1 MNALETI
8 YTNWNPWHGC
18 TKISPGCKYCYVYR
32 QDEMYGST
40 ADSSLCHKNTAFDLP
55 LKRKRDGTYKIPSGK
70 IVLTCFTSDFLLPDA
85 DAWRADCWSMMKLRS
100 DCWFYFFTKR
110 IDRLAECLPNDWG
123 DGYDNVLIG
132 CTVEN
137 QDRAD
142 YRLPIF
148 LSLPIKHKSI
158 IVAPILEKVDISAY
172 LHDNI
177 EEVSVGG
184 ESGASARPCNY
195 DWILDLRRQCVEKN
209 IPFRFH
215 QTGACFI
222 KDRKLYRIKRKDQ
235 LSQARKANIDYQIG
249 TCLIPE
255 KISHKTE
262 QELYRELTFF
272 DPEEKE

>member
-1 MNALETI
+1 MNQSEHPYAD
-8 YTNWNPWHGC
+8 WNPWHGC

-40 ADSSLCHKNTAFDLP
+40 TDSSLCHKNAAFDLP

-70 IVLTCFTSDFLLPDA
+70 IVFTCFTSDFLLPDA
-85 DAWRADCWSMMKLRS
+85 DAWRSDCWNMIKRRS

-110 IDRLAECLPNDWG
+110 IDRLADCLPDDWG
-123 DGYDNVLIG
+123 NGYDNVLIG

-172 LHDNI
+172 LHDSI
-177 EEVSVGG
+177 EEVSVSG
-184 ESGASARPCNY
+184 ESGSAARPCNY
-195 DWILDLRRQCVEKN
+195 DWILDLRRQCIEKN

-215 QTGACFI
+215 QTGAHFI
-222 KDRKLYRIKRKDQ
+222 KDKKLYQIKRKDQ
-235 LSQARKANIDYQIG
+235 ISQARKANIDYPVG
-249 TCLIPE
+249 AYFIPE
-255 KISHKTE
+255 KFVQKT
-262 QELYRELTFF
+262 QQNSYQALTLF
-272 DPEEKE
+272 DIEET

>member
-1 MNALETI
+1 MLFR
-8 YTNWNPWHGC
+8 
-18 TKISPGCKYCYVYR
+18 SCYVYR
-32 QDEMYGST
+32 QDELYGSI
-40 ADSSLCHKNTAFDLP
+40 ADSSLCHKNACFDLP
-55 LKRKRDGTYKIPSGK
+55 LKKKRNGDYKISSGK
-70 IVLTCFTSDFLLPDA
+70 IIYTCFTSDFLLSDA
-85 DAWRADCWSMMKLRS
+85 DKWRDECWRMMKIRK

-110 IDRLAECLPNDWG
+110 IDRLEQCLPSDWG

-158 IVAPILEKVDISAY
+158 IVSPILEKVDIAMY
-172 LHDNI
+172 LNHSI

-184 ESGASARPCNY
+184 ESGALARPCNY

-215 QTGACFI
+215 QTGANFI
-222 KDRKLYRIKRKDQ
+222 KDKKTYKIKRQYQ
-235 LSQARKANIDYQIG
+235 LEQARKANIDYRIG
-249 TCLIPE
+249 KDFIPE
-255 KISHKTE
+255 TAAYQTE
-262 QELYRELTFF
+262 KEIYKELTLF
-272 DPEEKE
+272 DNKEE